1 MHVGKQKIYDQPL
14 MVGNLQQAT
23 GLSNVGD
30 TRRLERFMQKLLKG
44 ARLIERHLCMLSMQ
58 AACSQLAY
66 LQGNLS
72 QWQPL
77 VAASPTGWA
86 LRTQR

>member
-1 MHVGKQKIYDQPL
+1 MSQKYKRRHGLRLYHCASSKPRLSPLNEHVYELQKIYDQPL

-44 ARLIERHLCMLSMQ
+44 A
-58 AACSQLAY
+58 
-66 LQGNLS
+66 
-72 QWQPL
+72 
-77 VAASPTGWA
+77 
-86 LRTQR
+86 